1 MRVKVTSEFYDKV
14 LKTYQKEDSVLD
26 VPESR
31 GLVLCKACLLY
42 TSPLFRQPARAIWQ
56 EDHQNNQQNCW

>member
-31 GLVLCKACLLY
+31 GMVLCKAGVAVEVKPDKAEK
-42 TSPLFRQPARAIWQ
+42 TDKSQTK
-56 EDHQNNQQNCW
+56 